1 MGTDDTI
8 FKNRLIELAER
19 SYSRG
24 CYCFTDFL
32 SLAEQD
38 VLFALSKTLPQTGVT
53 LHGGHQACERQMVR
67 FGSMEQNG
75 YEEPFPIACLRV
87 MPKDNRFSEPL
98 THRDFLGAVMH
109 LGVRRKPSA
118 IFLSGENTAILFS
131 LQSIAP
137 FLLENLLKIRHTSV
151 RCEILPECPA
161 ALAPLLSSLAVN
173 VASERADAVVGAVYR
188 LSRKES
194 ANLSQRKRYLSMR
207 EPQKSP
213 PGFSGK
219 AKLSRSG
226 VWKFIYRGIQRE
238 TKKGAILLRSTNI
251 ANISHW
257 HCKTA

>member
-32 SLAEQD
+32 SLAEQG

-109 LGVRRKPSA
+109 LGVRREA
-118 IFLSGENTAILFS
+118 IGDIFVRENTAILFS

-161 ALAPLLSSLAVN
+161 ALAPQLSSLAVN

-194 ANLSQRKRYLSMR
+194 ANLFSAQKVFINARTTESPARILR
-207 EPQKSP
+207 EGEVVSVR
-213 PGFSGK
+213 GFG
-219 AKLSRSG
+219 
-226 VWKFIYRGIQRE
+226 KFIYRGIQRE
-238 TKKGAILLRSTNI
+238 TKKGRNFIKVDQY
-251 ANISHW
+251 
-257 HCKTA
+257 C